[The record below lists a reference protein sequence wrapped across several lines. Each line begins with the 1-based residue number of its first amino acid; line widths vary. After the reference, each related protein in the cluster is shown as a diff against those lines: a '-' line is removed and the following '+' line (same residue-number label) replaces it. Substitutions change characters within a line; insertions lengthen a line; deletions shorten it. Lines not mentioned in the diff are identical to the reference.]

1 MWDGQKR
8 RQEYGTER
16 GDIKVGVLVM
26 GIKGTKREKDNRGRQ
41 ECGTG
46 GGNIKVGVL
55 MIGIKGTKW
64 GNATRKSRDVE
75 QGVRTL
81 KVGCFSDRNK
91 RDEVGEK
98 Q

>member
-1 MWDGQKR
+1 
-8 RQEYGTER
+8 
-16 GDIKVGVLVM
+16 
-26 GIKGTKREKDNRGRQ
+26 
-41 ECGTG
+41 
-46 GGNIKVGVL
+46 

-81 KVGCFSDRNK
+81 KVGCFSVRYK
-91 RDEVGEK
+91 RDEVVET

>member
-1 MWDGQKR
+1 
-8 RQEYGTER
+8 
-16 GDIKVGVLVM
+16 
-26 GIKGTKREKDNRGRQ
+26 
-41 ECGTG
+41 
-46 GGNIKVGVL
+46 

-64 GNATRKSRDVE
+64 VNATRKSRDVE

-81 KVGCFSDRNK
+81 KIGCFSDRNK